1 VLPAKAGTAAGSS
14 VPNKIAVSP
23 SKLPNWS
30 RPLPRPIIIPRVMTL
45 RTLSD
50 VRELLRHLPKE
61 HRAKQTWQQV
71 TTQLDEA
78 AHGADPVNVA
88 TALQMV
94 LGMERVDYRLK

>member
-1 VLPAKAGTAAGSS
+1 MTPQPGGNAEH
-14 VPNKIAVSP
+14 VSG
-23 SKLPNWS
+23 KLIGVERQWADGG
-30 RPLPRPIIIPRVMTL
+30 I
-45 RTLSD
+45 
-50 VRELLRHLPKE
+50 
-61 HRAKQTWQQV
+61 RAKQTWQHV

>member
-1 VLPAKAGTAAGSS
+1 MPA
-14 VPNKIAVSP
+14 
-23 SKLPNWS
+23 SKPPDWS
-30 RPLPRPIIIPRVMTL
+30 RQLPRPIIIPRVMTL
-45 RTLSD
+45 RTLAD

-61 HRAKQTWQQV
+61 HRAKQTWQHV

-78 AHGADPVNVA
+78 ANGADPVNVA